1 MFFEE
6 DDLGGE
12 ECAEGVGDEDGD
24 VADDGAD
31 ALDADPSAT
40 HFTLALYQLR
50 HRRHRVTGVP
60 ARATER
66 RGGGARLSRPKCCR
80 CGRARSRW
88 KMTAMPLAAGTG
100 AVGP

>member
-1 MFFEE
+1 VFFEE

-40 HFTLALYQLR
+40 HFTLALHRLR

-60 ARATER
+60 ARATN
-66 RGGGARLSRPKCCR
+66 GVVAARDCR
-80 CGRARSRW
+80 VRIVVA
-88 KMTAMPLAAGTG
+88 
-100 AVGP
+100 AVGRGAGGK